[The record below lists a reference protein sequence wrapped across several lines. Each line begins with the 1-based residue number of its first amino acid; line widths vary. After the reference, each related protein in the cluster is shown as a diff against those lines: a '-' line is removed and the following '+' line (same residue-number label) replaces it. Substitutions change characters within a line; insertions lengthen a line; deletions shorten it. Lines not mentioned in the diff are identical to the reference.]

1 MAELPTLRSQ
11 RLTLRPLV
19 EADAEAMHHFF
30 SDEEA
35 MRYWSSGPHKTLQET
50 RDYVRINATDEKY
63 LTWAITEDGG
73 EALGWVCL
81 IPGREGVAEIGY
93 NLRRSHWRKGYVG
106 EAVSRVIDHAF
117 AEMGLRRITADVDP
131 DNHGSN
137 ALLEKLGFQ
146 REGYL
151 REEWTTHL
159 GVRDSIVWGLLK
171 REWEGGWTRAD
182 PE

>member
-1 MAELPTLRSQ
+1 MAELPTLKSE
-11 RLTLRPLV
+11 RLTLRPLI

-30 SDEEA
+30 SDEQA

-50 RDYVRINATDEKY
+50 EGYVRINATDEKY
-63 LTWAITEDGG
+63 LTWAITEHGG

-81 IPGREGVAEIGY
+81 IPGRESVAEIGY
-93 NLRRSHWRKGYVG
+93 NLRRSHWRKGFVS
-106 EAVSRVIDHAF
+106 EALACVITHAF
-117 AEMGLRRITADVDP
+117 GKMDLRRITADTDP

-159 GVRDSIVWGLLK
+159 GVRDSIIWGLLK
-171 REWEGGWTRAD
+171 REWAAR
-182 PE
+182 

>member
-1 MAELPTLRSQ
+1 MADLPKLQSK
-11 RLTLRPLV
+11 RLVLRPLV
-19 EADAEAMHHFF
+19 ETDAEAMHDFF

-35 MRYWSSGPHKTLQET
+35 MQYWSSGPHETLPET

-63 LTWAITEDGG
+63 RTWAITEDGV

-106 EAVSRVIDHAF
+106 EAVACIIDYAF
-117 AEMGLRRITADVDP
+117 ADMGLRRITADVDP

-159 GVRDSIVWGLLK
+159 GVRDSIIWGLLE
-171 REWEGGWTRAD
+171 REWKVR
-182 PE
+182 